1 MTHIVFLV
9 MMTTANGVPRQM
21 AAEATM
27 EKCMT
32 DVQQSA
38 VAGTG
43 RLRTFWYCQ
52 PAVAPA
58 KLGPR
63 S

>member
-1 MTHIVFLV
+1 
-9 MMTTANGVPRQM
+9 MMMTANGVPRQM